1 MSLVISPSE
10 FKKSENDYNAFFD
23 DSEDF
28 DDILM
33 QCSQKIEEE
42 MKQLS
47 QNAAR
52 SVPDLN
58 KKSFIRHY
66 SMPGSPSINKKNGK
80 EVVSRPS
87 STQNKNFPRTI
98 SMPIRGGQFKVSPTS
113 TISCKYLKKKM
124 LNNFYS

>member
-1 MSLVISPSE
+1 MSLVISTSDL
-10 FKKSENDYNAFFD
+10 KKTENAYNAFFN

-28 DDILM
+28 DDMLM

-47 QNAAR
+47 QNSAQT
-52 SVPDLN
+52 VPDLN

-66 SMPGSPSINKKNGK
+66 SMPGSPSINKKICK
-80 EVVSRPS
+80 EVVSKPIQR
-87 STQNKNFPRTI
+87 KHFPRTI

-113 TISCKYLKKKM
+113 SISCSCKYFLIFFKE
-124 LNNFYS
+124 LYL